1 MKLQNS
7 FNNAQTQTAA
17 NPGAHMRLIHLV
29 IPFPDIRKLILFD
42 TRTMIDYFDTNPSLF
57 KQLLHDDLM
66 ILSAVVD
73 GIVNQIIDNLIK
85 LDYISLNYD
94 LFSILKANIILILL

>member
-1 MKLQNS
+1 
-7 FNNAQTQTAA
+7 
-17 NPGAHMRLIHLV
+17 
-29 IPFPDIRKLILFD
+29 
-42 TRTMIDYFDTNPSLF
+42 MIDYFDTNPSLF

-94 LFSILKANIILILL
+94 IFSIFKANIILILL